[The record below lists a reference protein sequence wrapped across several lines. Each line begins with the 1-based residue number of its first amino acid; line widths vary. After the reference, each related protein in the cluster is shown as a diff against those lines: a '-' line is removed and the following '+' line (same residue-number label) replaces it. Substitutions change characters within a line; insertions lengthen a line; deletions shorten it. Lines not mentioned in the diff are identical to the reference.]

1 MNNNITFTND
11 CELTDILIAT
21 LENEYEDYD
30 HKMETLL
37 DWCEQETGLQLECIT
52 EYAEVIVK
60 STMES
65 RRGLCER
72 MNEFMPKIQLL
83 DDLRTAYRKEEERLK
98 GELDFSDFD
107 EVVSVLTALEYVKQT
122 DSELA
127 AEAFGAFCS
136 TAPGEVKEMIDDK
149 FAELFPGIQPTH
161 HDSQGNIFY
170 SLGNVANELN
180 ISVEEVDTMINKGE
194 IALIDGS
201 KLSTISTNN

>member
-1 MNNNITFTND
+1 MNNNITFTNN

-30 HKMETLL
+30 RKMETLL
-37 DWCEQETGLQLECIT
+37 DWCEQETGLQLDCIT

-60 STMES
+60 STTES

-127 AEAFGAFCS
+127 AKAFGAFCS

-161 HDSQGNIFY
+161 HDSKGNVFY
-170 SLGNVANELN
+170 SLGNVTNELN
-180 ISVEEVDTMINKGE
+180 LSVEEVDTMINKGE

-201 KLSTISTNN
+201 KLSTISTHN

>member
-30 HKMETLL
+30 RKMKILL

-65 RRGLCER
+65 RRELGER
-72 MNEFMPKIQLL
+72 MNEFMSKIQLL
-83 DDLRTAYRKEEERLK
+83 DDLRTAYRKEVERLK
-98 GELDFSDFD
+98 GELNFSDFD

-136 TAPGEVKEMIDDK
+136 TAPGDVKEMIDDK

-180 ISVEEVDTMINKGE
+180 IPVEEADTMINKGE

>member
-1 MNNNITFTND
+1 MNKNITFAND

-30 HKMETLL
+30 CKMEKLL
-37 DWCEQETGLQLECIT
+37 DWCEQETGLQLQCIT
-52 EYAEVIVK
+52 EYAEAIVK

-65 RRGLCER
+65 RRELGER

-83 DDLRTAYRKEEERLK
+83 DDLRAAYRKEVERLK

-127 AEAFGAFCS
+127 AVAFGAFCS
-136 TAPGEVKEMIDDK
+136 MAPGEIKEMIDDK
-149 FAELFPGIQPTH
+149 LAEMFPGIQPTH
-161 HDSQGNIFY
+161 HDSQGNVFY
-170 SLGNVANELN
+170 SLGNITNELN
-180 ISVEEVDTMINKGE
+180 VSVEEINTMINKGE
-194 IALIDGS
+194 IEMIDGR
-201 KLSTISTNN
+201 KLSSISTNN

>member
-30 HKMETLL
+30 RKMETLL
-37 DWCEQETGLQLECIT
+37 DWCEQETGLQLQCIT

-60 STMES
+60 STLES
-65 RRGLCER
+65 RRELGER

-83 DDLRTAYRKEEERLK
+83 DDLRTAYRKEVERLK

-149 FAELFPGIQPTH
+149 FVELFPRIQPTH
-161 HDSQGNIFY
+161 HDSKGNVFY
-170 SLGNVANELN
+170 SIGNVANEMN
-180 ISVEEVDTMINKGE
+180 ISVEEVDTMINKDE

>member
-1 MNNNITFTND
+1 MNKNITFAND

-30 HKMETLL
+30 CKMEKLL
-37 DWCEQETGLQLECIT
+37 DWCEQETGLQLQCIT
-52 EYAEVIVK
+52 EYAEAIVK

-65 RRGLCER
+65 RRELGER

-83 DDLRTAYRKEEERLK
+83 DDLRAAYRKEVERLK

-136 TAPGEVKEMIDDK
+136 MAPGEIKEMIDDK
-149 FAELFPGIQPTH
+149 LAEMFPGIQLTH
-161 HDSQGNIFY
+161 HDSQGNVFY
-170 SLGNVANELN
+170 SLGNITNELN
-180 ISVEEVDTMINKGE
+180 VSVEEINTMINKGE
-194 IALIDGS
+194 IEMIDGR
-201 KLSTISTNN
+201 KLSSISTNN